1 MNKNGFTLIELVS
14 VVAILSI
21 IGVLMLPKINTAFK
35 ESRADQLEEVRE
47 KVVQATDV
55 YLKYS
60 CGKDS
65 YNLLMKNDE
74 VKIGLNVISDC
85 GLLDSRIYNP
95 VSGKYFDI
103 DNVYVIAKIDEVAMI
118 DYELSF

>member
-47 KVVQATDV
+47 KVVKATDV

-85 GLLDSRIYNP
+85 CLLDSRIYNP

-103 DNVYVIAKIDEVAMI
+103 DNEYVIAKIDEVGMI

>member
-21 IGVLMLPKINTAFK
+21 IGVLMLPKINKAIKT
-35 ESRADQLEEVRE
+35 SRADQLEEVRE
-47 KVVQATDV
+47 KVVNATDV

-103 DNVYVIAKIDEVAMI
+103 DNEYVIAKIDEVGMI

>member
-47 KVVQATDV
+47 KVVNATDV

-74 VKIGLNVISDC
+74 VKIGLNTNLSATVFMPNSEEDYIS
-85 GLLDSRIYNP
+85 LIMP
-95 VSGKYFDI
+95 VQI
-103 DNVYVIAKIDEVAMI
+103 R
-118 DYELSF
+118 

>member
-14 VVAILSI
+14 VIAILSI
-21 IGVLMLPKINTAFK
+21 IGVFMLPKINTAFK

-47 KVVQATDV
+47 NVVKATDV

-85 GLLDSRIYNP
+85 GLLDNRIYNP

-103 DNVYVIAKIDEVAMI
+103 DNEYVIAKIDEVGMI